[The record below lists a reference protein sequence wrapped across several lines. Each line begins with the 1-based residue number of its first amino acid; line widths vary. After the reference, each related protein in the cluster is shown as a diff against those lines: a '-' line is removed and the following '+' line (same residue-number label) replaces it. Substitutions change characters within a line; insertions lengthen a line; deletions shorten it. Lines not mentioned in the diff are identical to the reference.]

1 VVGSGARVETG
12 ESPAAQEELSPPI
25 VEALAGRTTPKFLAT
40 LDAADAPNVVP
51 ILSLEAAD
59 ARTLIFGE
67 LMIWK
72 TRRNLEVNP
81 RVCVT
86 LLSPALQGWV
96 IKGDFLEFQPG
107 GPYFD
112 HIMASDAFRYNA
124 YAGIRSAGVIRVRE
138 VAESFVLSR
147 SGLLA
152 DMLRSRWA
160 ARRPRRW
167 DSGVAL
173 PAPVREKF
181 GRLQAA
187 KLLAYLGQDGY
198 PVAVPVLSLVP
209 AGRGSLVLA
218 GGSAGLALAG
228 LRPGARV
235 AVSVLTFEPLAYQVK
250 GEFLGTERSLGRPVG
265 LIRIDEVY
273 SASPP
278 LPGKRLA

>member
-1 VVGSGARVETG
+1 MVGSGARVGAG
-12 ESPAAQEELSPPI
+12 ESPAAQTELSPPI
-25 VEALAGRTTPKFLAT
+25 VKALAGRTTPKFLAT
-40 LDAADAPNVVP
+40 LDAANVPNVVP

-59 ARTLIFGE
+59 GRTVTFGE

-72 TRRNLEVNP
+72 TRRNLEANP

-86 LLSPALQGWV
+86 VMSPALQGWIV
-96 IKGDFLEFQPG
+96 KGDFLEFQTS
-107 GPYFD
+107 GPHFD
-112 HIMASDAFRYNA
+112 HIMASDTFRYNA
-124 YAGIRSAGVIRVRE
+124 YAGIRSAAVIRVRE
-138 VAESFVLSR
+138 VKGSFVLSQA
-147 SGLLA
+147 GLLA

-160 ARRPRRW
+160 ARRLRRR
-167 DSGVAL
+167 DRGVAL

-181 GRLQAA
+181 GRLRAA
-187 KLLAYLGQDGY
+187 KFLAYLDPDGY
-198 PVAVPVLSLVP
+198 PVAVPAFSLVP

-218 GGSAGLALAG
+218 GRSAGVALAG
-228 LRPGARV
+228 LSPGVRV

-265 LIRIDEVY
+265 LIRVDEVY

>member
-1 VVGSGARVETG
+1 VVGSGARLEAG
-12 ESPAAQEELSPPI
+12 ESPAAEGELSPPI
-25 VEALAGRTTPKFLAT
+25 VEALAGRATPKFLAT
-40 LDAADAPNVVP
+40 LDANGAPNVVP

-59 ARTLIFGE
+59 ARTIIFGE

-86 LLSPALQGWV
+86 VLSPALRGWV
-96 IKGDFLEFQPG
+96 IKGDFLEFQPS
-107 GPYFD
+107 GPHFD

-124 YAGIRSAGVIRVRE
+124 YAGIRNAGVIQVLE
-138 VAESFVLSR
+138 VADSFVLSR
-147 SGLLA
+147 NALLA

-160 ARRPRRW
+160 ARRLRRR
-167 DSGVAL
+167 DDGVAL

-187 KLLAYLGQDGY
+187 KLLAYLGEDGY

-209 AGRGSLVLA
+209 AGRGSLVMA
-218 GGSAGLALAG
+218 GGSAAAALAG

-250 GEFLGTERSLGRPVG
+250 GEFLGTERSLGRPAG
-265 LIRIDEVY
+265 LIRVDEVY

-278 LPGKRLA
+278 LPGKRIV